1 MHQHVSAVLAA
12 ANRKKMTFEVI
23 RHILWYIVYAA
34 VAVVLL
40 FPVAFMITKSLMTG
54 TEAASLPVRFWPENP
69 TFENY
74 KLMFTENNYLRYA
87 CNTLIIVVFNMIAIP
102 FAASVVAYGFAKTKF
117 AGKNVLFV
125 AMLSTIMLPS
135 MVVQIPQFA
144 MFSAFGWINTYY
156 PMTIP
161 NLFGGGAMNVFLLRQ
176 FMRGIPN
183 ELDNAAKID
192 GANAFQRYLLITLP
206 LCVPILIYVMIT
218 VFNTY
223 WSDFFGPLMYL
234 KTESK
239 YTLAIGI
246 FRDSIQNSSV
256 QKVPVRM
263 AAGVFMTIL
272 PAILFFVFQKQL
284 IEGVT
289 VGSIKG

>member
-1 MHQHVSAVLAA
+1 MDNEISRTLLLAKKRRKRIKIAVNSAWYVLFAA
-12 ANRKKMTFEVI
+12 
-23 RHILWYIVYAA
+23 L
-34 VAVVLL
+34 AVVFL

-54 TEAASLPVRFWPENP
+54 TESASLPVKFLPSSP

-74 KLMFTENNYLRYA
+74 KKLFSEGNYLRYTG
-87 CNTLIIVVFNMIAIP
+87 NTLLIVVFNMIAVP
-102 FAASVVAYGFAKTKF
+102 LSASIVAYGFAKTKF
-117 AGKNVLFV
+117 LGKNVLFV

-135 MVVQIPQFA
+135 MVVQIPQFV
-144 MFSAFGWINTYY
+144 MFASFGWLNTFL

-161 NLFGGGAMNVFLLRQ
+161 NLFGGGAMNIFLLRQ
-176 FMRGIPN
+176 FMRGLPN
-183 ELDNAAKID
+183 EMDNAAKID
-192 GANAFQRYLLITLP
+192 GANAFQRYLLVTLP

-223 WSDFFGPLMYL
+223 WSDFFGPLLYL
-234 KTESK
+234 KTSAK

-246 FRDSIQNSSV
+246 FRDSVQNSSV
-256 QKVPVRM
+256 MNVPVRM
-263 AAGVFMTIL
+263 AAGVFMTVL

>member
-1 MHQHVSAVLAA
+1 MENVSAVLAQSK
-12 ANRKKMTFEVI
+12 RKKLRNKIIT
-23 RHILWYIVYAA
+23 HSLWYVLYAA
-34 VAVVLL
+34 LAVVLL
-40 FPVAFMITKSLMTG
+40 FPVAFMVTKSLMTG
-54 TEAASLPVRFWPENP
+54 TEAASLPVKFWPDNP
-69 TFENY
+69 TLENY
-74 KLMFTENNYLRYA
+74 RRIFTEGNYMRYTA
-87 CNTLIIVVFNMIAIP
+87 NTLIIVVFNMIAIP
-102 FAASVVAYGFAKTKF
+102 LSASVVAYGFAKTKF

-144 MFSAFGWINTYY
+144 MFSSFGWINTYF

-192 GANAFQRYLLITLP
+192 GANAFQRYLIITLP

-234 KTESK
+234 KTEAK

-256 QKVPVRM
+256 SNVPVRM
-263 AAGVFMTIL
+263 AAGVFMTL
-272 PAILFFVFQKQL
+272 FPAVLFFIFQKQL